1 MAITAAHARPDP
13 VLPIDENAP
22 SLKILDLARWAP
34 SGDNEQPWCFEDVS
48 DLNFKVVIGPHDPG
62 NPYEYADGRPVW
74 FAGGTLLESIDL
86 AAKRLGY
93 KTTIEHDGQKT
104 CLANRQLRFQV
115 HLAADPNLPTDKL
128 AQFLKSRTVD
138 RSAYSTRRLTS
149 REKAH
154 LQMSLPEGYRLT
166 FRETLA
172 DRWKMALLNFRSTV
186 LRLHL
191 SSTYP
196 VHKRVL
202 KFGEPAPVS
211 GLAVE
216 TVPMDPMSRHFMKW
230 ALGTQKRFRLINKNL
245 GGARLAAVQTDFVPG
260 IRCGAHFLM
269 TSRKAFSQDPLDAIA
284 AGRAIMRFWLTAESL
299 GLSVQPGFAPLCF
312 GHNATSNPTE
322 FKADELTQ
330 ANFLRNDLSKICD
343 DLDKL
348 TFIGRIGEP
357 KRQDTK
363 FRSFRRP
370 LSELIEPGT
379 AY

>member
-13 VLPIDENAP
+13 ILTIDENAP
-22 SLKILDLARWAP
+22 SLKVLDLARWAP

-48 DLNFKVVIGPHDPG
+48 DLNFKVLIGPHDPG

-86 AAKRLGY
+86 AAKRFGY
-93 KTTIEHDGQKT
+93 KATIEQDRQKV
-104 CLANRQLRFQV
+104 CSANRILRFQV
-115 HLAADPNLPTDKL
+115 HLAAEPDLPTDKL

-149 REKAH
+149 REKAQ
-154 LQMSLPEGYRLT
+154 LQMSLPAGYRLT
-166 FRETLA
+166 FRESLA
-172 DRWKMALLNFRSTV
+172 DRWKTALLNSRSTV

-191 SSTYP
+191 ASTYP

-230 ALGTQKRFRLINKNL
+230 ALGTKKRFRLINKTL

-269 TSRKAFSQDPLDAIA
+269 TTSKALSHDPLDAIA

-312 GHNATSNPTE
+312 GHNATSDPTE
-322 FKADELTQ
+322 FNADELARAKSLQ
-330 ANFLRNDLSKICD
+330 NDLSNICD
-343 DLDKL
+343 DLDSL
-348 TFIGRIGEP
+348 TFIGRIGDP

-363 FRSFRRP
+363 FRSLRRP
-370 LSELIEPGT
+370 LSELIKPGT
-379 AY
+379 AN